1 MAALFLLTPVL
12 MLPAI
17 VLLGRF
23 EQRTLRGEGRRHD
36 TR

>member
-17 VLLGRF
+17 LLLGRF
-23 EQRTLRGEGRRHD
+23 EQRALRREARRD
-36 TR
+36 DAP